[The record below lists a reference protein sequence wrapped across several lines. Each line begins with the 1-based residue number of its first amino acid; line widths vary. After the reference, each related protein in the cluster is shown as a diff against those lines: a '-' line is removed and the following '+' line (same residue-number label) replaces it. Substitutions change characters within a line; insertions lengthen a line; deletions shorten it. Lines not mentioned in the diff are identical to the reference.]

1 MNRRTFLT
9 TTALS
14 ASVTA
19 CQNKHEPAGQSNA
32 TAVPSFELDE
42 LTISDLAEGM
52 RSGRWNARKLTQ
64 LYLERIDA
72 LNLKGP
78 QLRAVIETNPD
89 ALTIAE
95 QLDRERKDKGA
106 RGPLHGIPILIK
118 DNIDTADKMSTSAGS
133 LALEGSHAARDS
145 FVAVRLR
152 AAGAI
157 ILGKTNLSE
166 WANFRSTHSISGWSG
181 RGGQTRNPYALD
193 RNTSGSS
200 SGSGAGVAA
209 NLCAA
214 AIGSETDGS
223 IVSPSSVNGVVG
235 VKPTV
240 GLISRS
246 GIIPISHSQDT
257 GGPMTRTVRDAAL
270 LLTALA
276 GLDPDD
282 SATAAAKGNLQ
293 PDYTKFLDVN
303 GLKGARLGIARKFF
317 DKNAPMDRFLSHCV
331 DDLKRAG
338 AEIVDPADLPSH
350 GKWGDPENEV
360 LLYEFKADLN
370 AYLARLAPDR
380 PARTLK
386 DLIAFNERNRDREM
400 PYFDQE
406 LFIQS
411 EAKGP
416 LTEANYLKARADSVR
431 LARGE
436 GIDAL
441 MEKYKLQ
448 AIVALTNGPAWIID
462 LVNGDYDTGGCSTPA
477 AVAGYPHVTV
487 PAGLFRGL
495 PIGLSF
501 FGSAW
506 GEPTLVKLAYAYE
519 QATKARPRPR
529 FLPTM
534 AGEPQAPRGDASM
547 R

>member
-14 ASVTA
+14 ASLTA
-19 CQNKHEPAGQSNA
+19 CKNPQEPSGNANA
-32 TAVPSFELDE
+32 TAVPAFELDE
-42 LTISDLAEGM
+42 LTIADLADGM
-52 RSGRWNARKLTQ
+52 RSRRWTARKLAE
-64 LYLERIDA
+64 LYLSRIDS
-72 LNLKGP
+72 LNQKGP

-89 ALTIAE
+89 ALAIAD
-95 QLDRERKDKGA
+95 QLDRERKDKGP

-133 LALEGSHAARDS
+133 LALEGSHAAKDS
-145 FVAVRLR
+145 FVAARLR

-181 RGGQTRNPYALD
+181 RGGQTRNPYVLD

-200 SGSGAGVAA
+200 SGSGAAVAA

-223 IVSPSSVNGVVG
+223 VVSPSSVNGLVG

-257 GGPMTRTVRDAAL
+257 AGPMARTVRDAAL

-276 GLDPDD
+276 GVDPDD
-282 SATAAAKGNLQ
+282 TATTSAIGKVQ
-293 PDYTKFLDVN
+293 PDYTKLDYTRFLDAN

-317 DKNAPMDRFLSHCV
+317 DKNAPMDAFLSHCV
-331 DDLKRAG
+331 DALKQAG
-338 AEIVDPADLPSH
+338 AEIIDPADLPSH

-360 LLYEFKADLN
+360 LQYEFKADLN
-370 AYLARLAPDR
+370 AYLAKLGPDR
-380 PARTLK
+380 PRTLK
-386 DLIAFNERNRDREM
+386 ALITFNEKNREREM

-406 LFIQS
+406 IFIQS

-416 LTEANYLKARADSVR
+416 LTDATYRKARADCLR
-431 LARGE
+431 LARQE
-436 GIDAL
+436 GIDAV
-441 MEKYKLQ
+441 MDKHKLH
-448 AIVALTNGPAWIID
+448 AIVAITNGPAWIID

-506 GEPTLVKLAYAYE
+506 SEPTLLKLAYAYE
-519 QATKARPRPR
+519 QATKARPKP
-529 FLPTM
+529 LLLATTM
-534 AGEPQAPRGDASM
+534 TR
-547 R
+547 